1 MNKLLSCHY
10 SHNHFLCHLVL
21 LLFHRIHLFVV
32 KSFFRPALSLFA
44 KVSLSHDR
52 NTAGWKNHKKGCG
65 TKQRAAAFS
74 RFHTLL

>member
-44 KVSLSHDR
+44 KVSLAPDR
-52 NTAGWKNHKKGCG
+52 DTAVRKKNQKGCG